1 MLVRK
6 TSGYRDFIKDELHL
20 YKSTISL
27 DISFYDVD
35 AIDEDKGKYR
45 IIFIWV
51 HPCGK
56 SVKSYSEVHTSIHS
70 SNLDELKQLL
80 LTLALLMEKQNGV
93 ISIRQNNS
101 VSPEIARLVE
111 GMVEDVSMLT
121 NAVFWYCIEDAAP
134 YDREAKKKYFD
145 YLGVTEEE
153 WLLL

>member
-6 TSGYRDFIKDELHL
+6 TSGQRDFIKDEIQLHG
-20 YKSTISL
+20 SIISL
-27 DISFYDVD
+27 NINFYDVE
-35 AIDEDKGKYR
+35 AVNEDEEKCR
-45 IIFIWV
+45 IIFFWI

-70 SNLDELKQLL
+70 SNLNELKQLF

-93 ISIRQNNS
+93 ILIKQSS
-101 VSPEIARLVE
+101 TVSPEIAKLVE
-111 GMVEDVSMLT
+111 GIVEDVSMLT
-121 NAVFWYCIEDAAP
+121 NAVFWYCIEDVAS
-134 YDREAKKKYFD
+134 YDQKAKEKYFD

>member
-1 MLVRK
+1 MIERK
-6 TSGYRDFIKDELHL
+6 TGEYRSYIKDNAQL
-20 YKSTISL
+20 YGSAISL
-27 DISFYDVD
+27 DINFYDVE
-35 AIDEDKGKYR
+35 AVKEDEGKYR
-45 IIFIWV
+45 IIFFWI

-70 SNLDELKQLL
+70 NNLDELKQLL

-111 GMVEDVSMLT
+111 GMVEDVSILT

-134 YDREAKKKYFD
+134 HDREAKKKYFD